1 MLERL
6 RRAWSQ
12 EVRQLYWNGTGL
24 RWVQFEWEKKGRTE
38 MIWKIDTINK
48 KREVGKFILREENN
62 SKFHFNLIFQ
72 DKLEI

>member
-1 MLERL
+1 
-6 RRAWSQ
+6 
-12 EVRQLYWNGTGL
+12 
-24 RWVQFEWEKKGRTE
+24 